1 MGAPAA
7 AALGSVARLLPL
19 PRPLPAALHPP
30 SPAKPRLFLC
40 PSAPPCS
47 SYVQQRDVLMAAAT
61 VREAITTAALLKL
74 PRRMP
79 AAEKRAR
86 VDGVLAELD
95 LEGCQV
101 GGWCWCC

>member
-1 MGAPAA
+1 
-7 AALGSVARLLPL
+7 
-19 PRPLPAALHPP
+19 
-30 SPAKPRLFLC
+30 
-40 PSAPPCS
+40 
-47 SYVQQRDVLMAAAT
+47 MAAAT

-86 VDGVLAELD
+86 VDGVLAELE

-101 GGWCWCC
+101 PGGLGACCLVRAEPACVGRG